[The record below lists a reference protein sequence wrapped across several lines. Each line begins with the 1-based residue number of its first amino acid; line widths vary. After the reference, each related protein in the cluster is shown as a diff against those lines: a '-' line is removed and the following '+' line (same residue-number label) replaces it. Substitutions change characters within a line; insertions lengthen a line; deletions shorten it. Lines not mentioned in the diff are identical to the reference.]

1 MRIVA
6 DPSVLAPVSD
16 HPDIR
21 ADGDRRADITRV
33 ARTAVDSAGGKR
45 LEGFGRPAP
54 TGRRRRRPSNAAR
67 IVAPDERCGRETLSR
82 ACPGAYARALAHARE
97 RALSTYTFAARN
109 QNPSAPGHSDD
120 VSQTTRRIRSIVGRL
135 NAVRRIRIALSSPG
149 GEKRRAASSTQTPP
163 WTSETPL
170 ARAAPSAAF
179 RLPADGITMPSR
191 MRGARRTRPR
201 SRAAVEAMRSPTSL
215 ETRAH
220 RSSTR
225 ETFPCLADE
234 PFEEVRRSRTSSFHR
249 CREPDPRSLVARRR
263 DCGPFLGVSTA

>member
-33 ARTAVDSAGGKR
+33 APGPQSIRQAGNVSKDSVVQ
-45 LEGFGRPAP
+45 LRPV
-54 TGRRRRRPSNAAR
+54 GRRRRPSNAAR

-97 RALSTYTFAARN
+97 RALSTYTLAARN

-163 WTSETPL
+163 WDFGD
-170 ARAAPSAAF
+170 SAC
-179 RLPADGITMPSR
+179 
-191 MRGARRTRPR
+191 PR
-201 SRAAVEAMRSPTSL
+201 SAFGSVSDSL
-215 ETRAH
+215 QME
-220 RSSTR
+220 
-225 ETFPCLADE
+225 
-234 PFEEVRRSRTSSFHR
+234 
-249 CREPDPRSLVARRR
+249 
-263 DCGPFLGVSTA
+263 